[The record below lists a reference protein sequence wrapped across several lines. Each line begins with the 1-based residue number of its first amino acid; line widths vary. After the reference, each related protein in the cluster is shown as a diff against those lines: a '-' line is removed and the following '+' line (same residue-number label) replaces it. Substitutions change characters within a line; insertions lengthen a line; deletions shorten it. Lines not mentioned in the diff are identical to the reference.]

1 MTITTDENN
10 HTKIVF
16 SGCLKYGYGIGRG
29 ALLKGLQNATNLADC
44 YSMCQQCNFVTWN
57 GQNCFMKTDVPYVCK
72 HTKDTVSLD
81 IDCLKKEK
89 EKKSL
94 DEQKKRLAEVEVAE
108 LEKKRLAKLERERL
122 AEVESDRLAEVE
134 VAELEKKRLAKLERE
149 RLAEVEAAAETKA
162 GASSATKTWIFVSI
176 GCILVVG
183 TIIGIAVFS
192 RRQQLNNAFYNLIPL
207 TIITHLSNLTPL
219 LSQTRRLELT
229 SFPTQVKAG
238 VIPEQ
243 DEYQCLNEVDSRL
256 HVMRFNTNIGSQQSR
271 APQGS
276 LNRYK

>member
-44 YSMCQQCNFVTWN
+44 YSMCQQDGQCNFVTWN

-94 DEQKKRLAEVEVAE
+94 DEQKK
-108 LEKKRLAKLERERL
+108 RL